1 MTQMSPVVSAVLV
14 VACVVAAR
22 AAWRAQHAYR
32 ARSRFERAP
41 AARVRARR
49 VGAPDTVLRWARDG
63 GVSLDV
69 DAAWS
74 MWLVVLIVGS
84 GALLVVAGPGAAALL
99 AGALVVIPT
108 VALVTS
114 GRSRRKRLGSSLP
127 AALDEI
133 ARSLRS
139 GGSLVQAIADAARA
153 TPGAIGDDLFQVA
166 AAHRAGVP
174 LADALTRWRS
184 TRPIAGVRLTASA
197 LELGLA
203 AGGAHAR
210 AIDGVAATLRDNLA
224 ITAEVRAQA
233 AQAQASALVI
243 GLAPIGFTALAC
255 VADHRT
261 ATFLFQTPAGLACL
275 AIGLA
280 LDAAGAIWMG
290 RITRT
295 RE

>member
-1 MTQMSPVVSAVLV
+1 MSPVVSAALV
-14 VACVVAAR
+14 VACAVVAR
-22 AAWRAQHAYR
+22 VAWYAKLAHR
-32 ARSRFERAP
+32 ARSRFARSP
-41 AARVRARR
+41 VARVRSRR
-49 VGAPDTVLRWARDG
+49 VRAPLRVAQWAREG

-74 MWLVVLIVGS
+74 MWLIMLVAGTS
-84 GALLVVAGPGAAALL
+84 ALLVVAGPGAAALL
-99 AGALVVIPT
+99 MAALVGTPT
-108 VALVTS
+108 AVLATS
-114 GRSRRKRLGSSLP
+114 VRSRRRRLGGTLP
-127 AALDEI
+127 GALDEI

-139 GGSLVQAIADAARA
+139 GGSLVQAIADASHA

-174 LADALTRWRS
+174 LADALARWRT
-184 TRPIAGVRLTASA
+184 TRPIPGVRLTASA

-255 VADHRT
+255 LADHRT

-275 AIGLA
+275 AVGLA

>member
-1 MTQMSPVVSAVLV
+1 VTPMSPVVSAALV
-14 VACVVAAR
+14 VACAVAAR
-22 AAWRAQHAYR
+22 AAWYAQQAHG
-32 ARSRFERAP
+32 ARSRFAP
-41 AARVRARR
+41 APAMRVRARR
-49 VGAPDTVLRWARDG
+49 VRAPARVTRWAREG

-74 MWLVVLIVGS
+74 MWLVVLVVGTC
-84 GALLVVAGPGAAALL
+84 ALLVVAGPGAAAVLL
-99 AGALVVIPT
+99 AALVSTPT
-108 VALVTS
+108 IALATS
-114 GRSRRKRLGSSLP
+114 VRSRRRRVSGTLP
-127 AALDEI
+127 GALDEI

-139 GGSLVQAIADAARA
+139 GGSLVQAIADAAHA
-153 TPGAIGDDLFQVA
+153 TPGAIGDDLFEVA

-174 LADALTRWRS
+174 LADALARWR
-184 TRPIAGVRLTASA
+184 TNRPIPGVRLTASA

-255 VADHRT
+255 LADHRT

>member
-1 MTQMSPVVSAVLV
+1 MLSAALV
-14 VACVVAAR
+14 VACVVTAR
-22 AAWRAQHAYR
+22 AAWRAQQAHR
-32 ARSRFERAP
+32 ARSRFVRAP
-41 AARVRARR
+41 VVRVRARR
-49 VGAPDTVLRWARDG
+49 VRTPARVTQWAGEG
-63 GVSLDV
+63 GLALDV

-74 MWLVVLIVGS
+74 MWLIV
-84 GALLVVAGPGAAALL
+84 LVVGTGPLLAIAGPGAAAMLM
-99 AGALVVIPT
+99 AALVGAPT
-108 VALVTS
+108 VALATAV
-114 GRSRRKRLGSSLP
+114 RSRRRRLGSSIP
-127 AALDEI
+127 AALDEL

-139 GGSLVQAIADAARA
+139 GGSLVQAIADAAHA

-174 LADALTRWRS
+174 LADALARWR
-184 TRPIAGVRLTASA
+184 TMRPIAGVRLTASA
-197 LELGLA
+197 LELGIA

-224 ITAEVRAQA
+224 ITAEVRAQG

-255 VADHRT
+255 LADHRT

-290 RITRT
+290 HITLT

>member
-1 MTQMSPVVSAVLV
+1 MTPMSPVVSAALV
-14 VACVVAAR
+14 VACAVVAR
-22 AAWRAQHAYR
+22 VAWYAQLAHR
-32 ARSRFERAP
+32 ARSRFARSP
-41 AARVRARR
+41 VARVRARR
-49 VGAPDTVLRWARDG
+49 VRAPLRVAQWAREG

-74 MWLVVLIVGS
+74 MWLIVLVAGTS
-84 GALLVVAGPGAAALL
+84 ALLVVGGPGAAALL
-99 AGALVVIPT
+99 MAALVGTPT
-108 VALVTS
+108 AVLATS
-114 GRSRRKRLGSSLP
+114 VRSRRRRLGGTLP
-127 AALDEI
+127 GALDEI

-139 GGSLVQAIADAARA
+139 GGSLVQAIADAGYA

-174 LADALTRWRS
+174 LADALARWRT
-184 TRPIAGVRLTASA
+184 TRPIPGVRLTASA

-255 VADHRT
+255 LADHRT
-261 ATFLFQTPAGLACL
+261 ATFLFQTSAGLACL
-275 AIGLA
+275 AVGLA

>member
-1 MTQMSPVVSAVLV
+1 MSPVVSAVLV
-14 VACVVAAR
+14 VACVVAGR
-22 AAWRAQHAYR
+22 AAWRAQQAHH
-32 ARSRFERAP
+32 ARSRFESAP
-41 AARVRARR
+41 VVRVRARR
-49 VGAPDTVLRWARDG
+49 VTAPGKVARWARDG

-69 DAAWS
+69 DAVWS
-74 MWLVVLIVGS
+74 MWLIVLIVGS

-99 AGALVVIPT
+99 AGALVVMPM

-114 GRSRRKRLGSSLP
+114 ERSRRRRLGSSLP
-127 AALDEI
+127 GALDEI

-139 GGSLVQAIADAARA
+139 GGSLVQAIADAAHA
-153 TPGAIGDDLFQVA
+153 TPGAIGNDLFQVA

-174 LADALTRWRS
+174 LADALARWRS

-255 VADHRT
+255 LADHRT

-275 AIGLA
+275 VVGLA